1 VTGTGSSSSATGNAR
16 LDAILRDA
24 LTSPYVDDDYYALLR
39 ADLDEWAAR
48 GRPLTDAE
56 RAEYEGLV
64 LHEAWLLDRRAF
76 EDWYALYAREC
87 LYWIPSVDVLAT
99 PPPVLGKLT
108 PGSSGFTKVAPGGPD
123 PADPRTR
130 VAIACDDRRRLGDR
144 IVWLRTGVAYSQL
157 PPSSTTHVCANFVRV
172 PTTRPGEVKVRSQ
185 FVVHEIR
192 AGHAVRTLAG
202 WAGHVFVSED
212 GETRIA
218 RKTVGLVD
226 ADRTHQNL
234 SFLL

>member
-1 VTGTGSSSSATGNAR
+1 MTTSAR
-16 LDAILRDA
+16 LDAILADA
-24 LTSPYVDDDYYALLR
+24 LTSTYVDDDYYAVLR
-39 ADLDEWAAR
+39 ADTAEWKAR
-48 GRPLTDAE
+48 GVPLTDAE
-56 RAEYEGLV
+56 RAEYEALL

-87 LYWIPSVDVLAT
+87 LYWVPSADILAEE
-99 PPPVLGKLT
+99 PPTLGKTT
-108 PGSSGFTKVAPGGPD
+108 PGALGYTKVSPVGPD

-157 PPSSTTHVCANFVRV
+157 PPSSTAHVCSGFVRV
-172 PTTRPGEVKVRSQ
+172 PSTRRDEVKIRSQ
-185 FVVHEIR
+185 FVCHEIR
-192 AGHAVRTLAG
+192 AGHPVRTLSG
-202 WAGHVFVSED
+202 WAGHVLVTED

-218 RKTVGLVD
+218 RKTVGLID
-226 ADRTHQNL
+226 ADRTHLNL